1 MIFTT
6 LAEQQ
11 HQALVAYYIHHV
23 IAKDAALKDKVTDV
37 DALYEYL
44 LIDPGVTQKVT
55 TSRVGEA
62 IASLQQYLGRISQ
75 DLEPGLKA
83 QADEIEKW
91 QQWQHRYSLWA
102 GLRQLESHPENYL
115 DPAMR
120 QYQTAEFTT
129 LLQTLSQ
136 GKLQENS
143 IKKGILEYLNNFETI
158 SNLKILSAYQSGK
171 DVNSAR
177 FYFIGRTYTSPMTF
191 YIRCLDLS
199 ETNGKENLKPSLN
212 AWGNWEQIN
221 LPLNGA
227 EDKSIRPMYRNGRL
241 YIAWAENKQLQNEQ
255 GKKTDQCTLRLG
267 QQQLDGNWSI
277 CFEQSIDDF
286 SCNFVMVGNIIAAGF
301 EGKSMIGLSLAGS
314 PKSKGFVLDDLLNSQ
329 PDSGVAAGM
338 IAKYKGEEG
347 GATSGDT
354 IFLVQKD
361 LDLTHNNNGSFCQL
375 KAPEPAVKPTANKDD
390 ANKSETD
397 EEKPADNI
405 WEDKWN
411 SLRYMST
418 YGDQARNYPLT
429 TQFAS
434 QMVPRAHSSLGS
446 LFSWETQH
454 LTEPAVVDGEPDV
467 SLDFNGAYGRYFWE
481 LFLYVPWLIA
491 NHYTAQLNFSEAQSW
506 LNRLFTPHKKEG
518 RYWQVRPLQ
527 ETGMENARLKTPNDA
542 NAMAVAHPIY
552 YKKALFANRIRFL
565 MEQGDALYREL
576 SRDGLNE
583 AKQFY
588 VQALTLLGGEP
599 QRATAQRWQP
609 VTLGELSQTSNQAL
623 RQLEQRLPGSE
634 LPLQADDYAAA
645 HYDAPFLL
653 PQDSGLQQLWDDLQT
668 RMYNLRH
675 FLTLDGKPLTLPLYD
690 APGNPAELQR
700 RLASGQSLNGTGSA
714 NSLMVPPFRFQV
726 MHTRAQSAVE
736 TLIQFGNQL
745 QGFME
750 RQDQL
755 KLDKLQLTH
764 QKELLPYTLDLQ
776 QQAIDMGDQSLA
788 ALRESKRSATT
799 RYDHYKKLY
808 DENISDDESKAMT
821 HSIIAGALYSGA
833 SYAFAGGEA
842 LDLFPNTFGMA
853 NGGQR
858 WGGAARIPGYLMQ
871 GVASALNTVAGN
883 LQSTAMYHRRR
894 QDWEIQYRLAEH
906 EKTQIDAQIKAQEKQ
921 NAQYAKQLAQ
931 TRFQGQ
937 QFNQL
942 LEFWAQRVS
951 NVQLYQWL
959 IGQLR
964 GLFRQARDAAVSL
977 CKATEAAWRCDT
989 GWFNEPS
996 PLRADDWNEARYG
1009 LLCGENLKL
1018 GLLQMEQK
1026 YLLRHE
1032 RHLELTHTLS
1042 LKELIGQKAWDQVVK
1057 TSQGDAK
1064 FTFSL
1069 NEKAFAQRY
1078 PGLYQR
1084 RIVQITLS
1092 VPAVIGP
1099 YQNISALLTQTS
1111 SHFLLKADAG
1121 DFARLA
1127 GGEITS
1133 ANIRS
1138 NLRASQQV
1146 ALSSGFEDGGLFV
1159 ENLADERYLPFEGNG
1174 VHSSWELSF
1183 PNVAGHPAQ
1192 KQLLERMTDV
1202 IVKVRYR
1209 ALNGGDAFAKA
1220 VCDAMKPKPE

>member
-1 MIFTT
+1 MIFTR
-6 LAEQQ
+6 LSEQQ

-23 IAKDAALKDKVTDV
+23 IAKDVALKDKVTDV

-62 IASLQQYLGRISQ
+62 IASLQQYLGRITQ

-83 QADEIEKW
+83 QADEIENW

-120 QYQTAEFTT
+120 QLQTAEFTT
-129 LLQTLSQ
+129 LMQTLSQ

-158 SNLKILSAYQSGK
+158 SNLKILSAFQAGN
-171 DVNSAR
+171 DVDSAR
-177 FYFIGRTYTSPMTF
+177 FYFIGRTYTSPMT
-191 YIRCLDLS
+191 YSIRCLDLS
-199 ETNGKENLKPSLN
+199 ETYGKQDVMPSLN
-212 AWGNWEQIN
+212 AWSNWEQIN

-227 EDKSIRPMYRNGRL
+227 EDKSIRPMYRKGRL
-241 YIAWAENKQLQNEQ
+241 YIAWAENKQLQNELSE
-255 GKKTDQCTLRLG
+255 KIDQCTLRLG
-267 QQQLDGNWSI
+267 QQQLDGSWSI
-277 CFEQSIDDF
+277 CFEQLIDNF
-286 SCNFVMVGNIIAAGF
+286 SCNFVMVGNIVADGF
-301 EGKSMIGLSLAGS
+301 EGESRIGLSLAGT

-329 PDSGVAAGM
+329 PDDGVATGM
-338 IAKYKGEEG
+338 IAKYKGQEG
-347 GATSGDT
+347 VATSGDT
-354 IFLVQKD
+354 LFLVQKD
-361 LDLTHNNNGSFCQL
+361 LDLTHNNNGPFCQL
-375 KAPEPAVKPTANKDD
+375 KAPRLAAKKITHSGAGNK
-390 ANKSETD
+390 AETD
-397 EEKPADNI
+397 KEKPADNI
-405 WEDKWN
+405 WDDKWHA
-411 SLRYMST
+411 LRYMST
-418 YGDQARNYPLT
+418 YGKNARNYALT

-434 QMVPRAHSSLGS
+434 QMVPRAHSSMDA

-454 LTEPAVVDGEPDV
+454 LTEPAVVEGEPDV
-467 SLDFNGAYGRYFWE
+467 LLDFNGAYGRYFWE

-491 NHYTAQLNFSEAQSW
+491 NHHTAQLNFSEAQSW

-518 RYWQVRPLQ
+518 RYWQVRPL
-527 ETGMENARLKTPNDA
+527 EEAGRENARLKAPSDA

-552 YKKALFANRIRFL
+552 YKKALFTNRIRFL

-576 SRDGLNE
+576 SRDSLNE

-588 VQALTLLGGEP
+588 MQALTLLGGEP
-599 QRATAQRWQP
+599 QRTTAQRWQP
-609 VTLGELSQTSNQAL
+609 VTLGELSQTSNQSL
-623 RQLEQRLPGSE
+623 RQLEQRLPGSG
-634 LPLQADDYAAA
+634 LLLQADDYAAA
-645 HYDAPFLL
+645 HYDTPFLL
-653 PQDSGLQQLWDDLQT
+653 PQDSGLQQLWNELQT
-668 RMYNLRH
+668 RLYNLRNC
-675 FLTLDGKPLTLPLYD
+675 LTLDGKPLTLPLYD
-690 APGNPAELQR
+690 APGNPIELQR
-700 RLASGQSLNGTGSA
+700 RLAYGQSLNGAGSA
-714 NSLMVPPFRFQV
+714 NNLTVPPFRFQV

-736 TLIQFGNQL
+736 MLIQFGNQL
-745 QGFME
+745 QSFME

-755 KLDKLQLTH
+755 KLDQLQLTH

-776 QQAIDMGDQSLA
+776 QQAIDMGEQSLA
-788 ALRESKRSATT
+788 ALQESKRSATT
-799 RYDHYKKLY
+799 RYDHYKQLY

-821 HSIIAGALYSGA
+821 HSIVAGALYSGA
-833 SYAFAGGEA
+833 NYAFAGGEA

-871 GVASALNTVAGN
+871 GVGSALNTVAGN

-921 NAQYAKQLAQ
+921 NAQYAQQLAQ

-942 LEFWAQRVS
+942 LAFWTQRVT
-951 NVQLYQWL
+951 NAQLYQWL

-964 GLFRQARDAAVSL
+964 GLFRQARDAAVNL
-977 CKATEAAWRCDT
+977 CKAAEAAWRCDT

-996 PLRADDWNEARYG
+996 PLCADDWNEARYG

-1042 LKELIGQKAWDQVVK
+1042 LKELIGQKAWDKVVK
-1057 TSQGDAK
+1057 TTKGDAR

-1111 SHFLLKADAG
+1111 SHFLLKPDVG
-1121 DFARLA
+1121 DFAQLVV
-1127 GGEITS
+1127 GEITS
-1133 ANIRS
+1133 ANICS

-1183 PNVAGHPAQ
+1183 PHVEGHPAQ

-1202 IVKVRYR
+1202 IVQVRYR

-1220 VCDAMKPKPE
+1220 VCDTINPQS